1 LQVAR
6 ETENVKRER
15 VFNLKLAT
23 WNLKTVLPGEE
34 RLKEIRIHG
43 RGGQGAVLAA
53 ELLVV
58 AAFED
63 NKYGQAFP
71 AFGGERRGAAVQAF
85 IRLDTQPIRLRHRVN
100 TPDWLLILDPS
111 LLQMADVT
119 QGLKPDG
126 LVLINSEKPASSLAW
141 SIDTLVYTIP
151 ATRIALEVLGQPLVN
166 PAMLGAF
173 SAVTRAVGLEAI
185 QNAFRRRFPGEMG
198 EKNSQAA
205 QRAYDWVQKGARPEK
220 VTPSRRTVS
229 AVVWEESPGLGAP
242 GRPLH
247 FAAVTA
253 PRTAL
258 AYPTGTWR
266 YSRPI
271 FDVEKC
277 NGCGFCEM
285 YCPDNCV
292 WVENKKYYPD
302 YTYCKGCGICA
313 RECPAGAIHMAAE
326 EG

>member
-1 LQVAR
+1 M
-6 ETENVKRER
+6 
-15 VFNLKLAT
+15 
-23 WNLKTVLPGEE
+23 
-34 RLKEIRIHG
+34 KEIRIHG

-53 ELLVV
+53 ELMVV

-63 NKYGQAFP
+63 GKYGQAFP

-85 IRLDTQPIRLRHRVN
+85 IRLDSRPIRVRYRVH
-100 TPDWLLILDPS
+100 TPDWILVLDPS
-111 LLQMADVT
+111 LLEMTDVL

-126 LVLINSEKPASSLAW
+126 RVLINSEKSPAALPW
-141 SIDTLVYTIP
+141 SAAALVHRVP

-173 SAVTRAVGLEAI
+173 CAASGAISLAAI
-185 QNAFRRRFPGEMG
+185 QTAFCRRFPGEMG
-198 EKNSQAA
+198 EKNCRAA
-205 QRAYDWVQKGARPEK
+205 EMAYDWFQKAQAQPERVTKSREVPGAPTWASSPE
-220 VTPSRRTVS
+220 
-229 AVVWEESPGLGAP
+229 LGAP
-242 GRPLH
+242 GRGVH

-266 YSRPI
+266 YTRPV
-271 FDVEKC
+271 FDLEKC

-292 WVENKKYYPD
+292 LVENKKYYPD
-302 YTYCKGCGICA
+302 YVYCKGCGICA
-313 RECPAGAIHMAAE
+313 HECPADAIHMVAE
-326 EG
+326 KA